1 VLTAAGLPP
10 GEIDELL
17 RSGAAF
23 QWAEQPGAAP

>member
-10 GEIDELL
+10 GEIDELF

-23 QWAEQPGAAP
+23 QSAHQPAAAP